1 MKMDAVADAATIT
14 THATIATLG
23 DVRQWLGTYREGV
36 PLSNENDCQ
45 AVEAVEHYF
54 SAEYVHPDPEVVAL
68 VQTSMML
75 IEQFELEFARGHPGA
90 PLPGPRGP
98 KII

>member
-1 MKMDAVADAATIT
+1 MTTMHTTIP
-14 THATIATLG
+14 ALEDI
-23 DVRQWLGTYREGV
+23 RQRLCSHREGV
-36 PLSNENDCQ
+36 PLSNENYCQ
-45 AVEAVEHYF
+45 TVEAVEHYF

-75 IEQFELEFARGHPGA
+75 IEQFEIEFARGHPGA